1 MKRTDDLP
9 RFPRF
14 PRASET
20 VLVCERSRD
29 GGLPDRAREEERGV
43 ICESELRVVVN
54 GEPLVNLLCSNSALA
69 ELAHGFLY
77 NERVIDSLDEVL
89 SFSLDRAAM
98 QARFTVARD
107 VPEHTCPTISS
118 GFGGKALLPLEAEAG
133 APTPAPLSTATP
145 APAPATAPGQMPG
158 PLAFRRR
165 EGRRGLDDVLS
176 AMDAMNRS
184 AREYRATRGM
194 HCTALFL
201 RGDLVASYEDVGR
214 HNTLDKVSG
223 RCLLEGV
230 DTRGCLLATSGR
242 ISAEMM
248 RKAVRMGASA
258 VCSFS
263 GPTDRAVAL
272 AREAN
277 VLLAGYAN
285 GKTATF
291 YAGYEPLARTMR
303 VDRPTAEAG
312 ARG

>member
-1 MKRTDDLP
+1 MNRTDDDLL
-9 RFPRF
+9 RF

-29 GGLPDRAREEERGV
+29 DGLPDRAREEERGV

-54 GEPLVNLLCSNSALA
+54 GEPLVNLLCSNSALT

-77 NERVIDSLDEVL
+77 NERVIDSLDEVA

-118 GFGGKALLPLEAEAG
+118 GFGGKALLPLEADAG
-133 APTPAPLSTATP
+133 APTPAQ
-145 APAPATAPGQMPG
+145 APAAAPGQTPG

-165 EGRRGLDDVLS
+165 DERHGLDDVLS
-176 AMDAMNRS
+176 AMERMNSS

-201 RGDLVASYEDVGR
+201 HGDLVASYEDVGR

-223 RCLLEGV
+223 RCLLEGI

-291 YAGYEPLARTMR
+291 YAGYEPLAKTMR
-303 VDRPTAEAG
+303 LDRQAAVALP
-312 ARG
+312 